1 MQITRFKTQYLP
13 TTMVIIVALFAWVLS
28 ASGVATAGYAD
39 SAHGDSSVGVKR
51 AGVECPTGT
60 PCPTGD
66 CTHCHDTFDESICG
80 VNERMLF
87 YSVQT
92 VCDMICFECHGDTLA
107 SEQQVTNYPY
117 SVLFGGFPTLY
128 FPSILHQFCATPA
141 THANGGSRHSL
152 AQIWSIIKN
161 NTLDWGFSANPN
173 PCGACHN
180 PHLSQKIGNTP
191 YSPPPYDS
199 SKSPLTRPSERYS
212 NPANL
217 WGDDATERM
226 KHYAENIAGG
236 YYQAPYYGNGPWDPE
251 DGPFEPAG
259 DGTSDGS
266 NLPDY
271 VTFCMDCHQYAQY
284 DPESGEDVKAIKW
297 GPPWCTAAEADMHGA
312 APANTR
318 DGFSIGC
325 MATEGP
331 LRPPYDTYE
340 PGESD
345 YILSCLDCHE
355 PHGTYQRPYLIRVQ
369 INGEFVADSSFVE
382 ICQTCHAMNHP
393 YGSCN
398 VCHGHSVGPMAGFH
412 GSRFECAADEG
423 CSHGNP
429 ELCPPSF

>member
-1 MQITRFKTQYLP
+1 MRITRLKIQYLLN
-13 TTMVIIVALFAWVLS
+13 TILIVVGVLVWMLS
-28 ASGVATAGYAD
+28 LAPLATAGTYTE
-39 SAHGDSSVGVKR
+39 SAHGNTTNGINR
-51 AGVECPTGT
+51 PGTECPPGT

-87 YSVQT
+87 YPVQA
-92 VCDMICFECHGDTLA
+92 VCDMICFECHGDTIA

-117 SVLFGGFPTLY
+117 SILFGGFSTVY
-128 FPSILHQFCATPA
+128 FPSVLHQFCATQA

-152 AQIWSIIKN
+152 AQIWSIIKDN
-161 NTLDWGFSANPN
+161 GNDWGFPANPN
-173 PCGACHN
+173 PCSACHN
-180 PHLSQKIGNTP
+180 PHLSQKSGNTP
-191 YSPPPYDS
+191 FSPPYDP
-199 SKSPLTRPSERYS
+199 SKSPLTRPEERYS
-212 NPANL
+212 SNPVNL
-217 WGDDATERM
+217 WGDDTTERM
-226 KHYAENIAGG
+226 KHYAENVAGG
-236 YYQAPYYGNGPWDPE
+236 YYQAPYYGDTSGTQY
-251 DGPFEPAG
+251 EPSG
-259 DGTSDGS
+259 DATPSDGS

-297 GPPWCTAAEADMHGA
+297 GPPWSTAETSDIHGA

-318 DGFSIGC
+318 DAFSIGC

-340 PGESD
+340 PNESN
-345 YILSCLDCHE
+345 YVLSCLDCHE
-355 PHGTYQRPYLIRVQ
+355 PHGTYQRPHLIRVQ

-382 ICQTCHAMNHP
+382 ICERCHDMNHP

-398 VCHGHSVGPMAGFH
+398 GCHGHSVGPTAGFH
-412 GSRFECAADEG
+412 GSTFECAVDEG
-423 CSHGNP
+423 CSAANP

>member
-1 MQITRFKTQYLP
+1 MQITGFKTQYLP
-13 TTMVIIVALFAWVLS
+13 MKILIVVGVLFWVLS
-28 ASGVATAGYAD
+28 CGAVAVAFDFHAD
-39 SAHGDSSVGVKR
+39 SAHGNNDPPPGYGVNR
-51 AGVECPTGT
+51 SEAGYDI
-60 PCPTGD
+60 GD
-66 CTHCHDTFDESICG
+66 CAHCHDTFDPAICG
-80 VNERMLF
+80 VNERMMF
-87 YSVQT
+87 YTVQT
-92 VCDMICFECHGDTLA
+92 PCDMICFECHGDTLA
-107 SEQQVTNYPY
+107 SAQEVTNYPY

-152 AQIWSIIKN
+152 AQIWSVIKN

-173 PCGACHN
+173 PCSACHN
-180 PHLSQKIGNTP
+180 PLLSQRIGSKQ
-191 YSPPPYDS
+191 YRPPYDPT
-199 SKSPLTRPSERYS
+199 KSPITRPSERYS

-325 MATEGP
+325 IAREGP
-331 LRPPYDTYE
+331 LRPPYDTHE
-340 PGESD
+340 PDPSN
-345 YILSCLDCHE
+345 YVLSCLDCHE
-355 PHGTYQRPYLIRVQ
+355 PHGTYQRPHLIRVQ

-382 ICQTCHAMNHP
+382 ICERCHDMNHP

-412 GSRFECAADEG
+412 GSRFECSSGVGDCVAGQPDT
-423 CSHGNP
+423 
-429 ELCPPSF
+429 CPPSF